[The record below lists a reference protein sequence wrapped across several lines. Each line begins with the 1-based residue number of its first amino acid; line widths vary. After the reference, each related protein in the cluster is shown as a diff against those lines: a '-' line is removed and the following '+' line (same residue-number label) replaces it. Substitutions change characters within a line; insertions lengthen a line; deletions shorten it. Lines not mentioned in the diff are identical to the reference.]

1 MTNAALSAARGR
13 TTPRVEAMLL
23 SRRARARAHLSNPAA
38 FTDLGKAADLLAA
51 ADEAPGE
58 DPEWVLVRPQRTP
71 RHVRLHSLASMSWS
85 KPRPWRS

>member
-51 ADEAPGE
+51 AAEAPGE
-58 DPEWVLVRPQRTP
+58 DPEWVYWFDRSELLGTFASTP
-71 RHVRLHSLASMSWS
+71 
-85 KPRPWRS
+85 